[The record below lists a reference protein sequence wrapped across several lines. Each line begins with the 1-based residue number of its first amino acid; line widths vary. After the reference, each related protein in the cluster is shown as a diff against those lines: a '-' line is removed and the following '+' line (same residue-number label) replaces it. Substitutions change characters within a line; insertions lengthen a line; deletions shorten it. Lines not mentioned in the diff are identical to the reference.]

1 MLMLLSPAKKL
12 LMVDKPYLNRTTTV
26 IFPQK
31 TAELVALLKKLDPP
45 GIARLMKISNDL
57 AITNYQRF
65 QAFDMENA
73 NATSAYPAIF
83 LFRGDVYKSLG
94 VDQWD
99 KESLDFAQSH
109 LLILSGMYGLLRPL
123 DLIQPYRLEM
133 GTKLAN
139 PCGNDLYGFW
149 KHAVTTAL
157 NHQVASHA
165 NPLIVNL
172 ASSEY
177 FSVIDQTILQAPL
190 VTIHFKEQK
199 GHELKV
205 IGIHAKKARG
215 AMAGYISQH
224 KIDDIERIKKFN
236 LLGYQYVDTQSD
248 VNHLV
253 FVRKG

>member
-12 LMVDKPYLNRTTTV
+12 LMVDKPYLNPTSTV

-31 TAELVALLKKLDPP
+31 TVELVTLLKKLDQP

-57 AITNYQRF
+57 ATTNYQRF

-73 NATSAYPAIF
+73 NTISAYPAIF

-99 KESLDFAQSH
+99 KASLDFAQSH

-133 GTKLAN
+133 GTKLTNA
-139 PCGNDLYGFW
+139 CGNDLYVFW
-149 KHAVTTAL
+149 KHAVTTEL
-157 NHQVASHA
+157 NHRIASHP
-165 NPLIVNL
+165 NPIILNL

-177 FSVIDQTILQAPL
+177 FSVIDLALLQAPL

-199 GHELKV
+199 GNDLKV

-215 AMAGYISQH
+215 AMAKYISQH
-224 KIDDIERIKKFN
+224 KIDDIEGIKKFN
-236 LLGYQYVDTQSD
+236 LLRYQYVDNQSD